1 MNKLFRIFVLLAFMM
16 AAGITSQAQQLY
28 VGSYNIRNQ
37 NDGDAKV
44 GNGWP
49 QRMPVLCGQILFEH
63 PDIFGAQ
70 EVLESQRQDM
80 LRQLPDYDCIGL
92 GRDDGQH
99 AGEHSNIF
107 YDRNKVKLLD
117 HGDFWL
123 SEHPEKP
130 GLGWDA
136 ACVRICTWGYF
147 KLKGTS
153 LKFYY
158 FNLHMDHVGTVARRE
173 GAKLVVQRI
182 REIAQGKPVVL
193 TGDFNVDQTNEIY
206 TIFTQSGLLNDSFEH
221 AQLRFA
227 ENGTFN
233 SWDPEL
239 KTESRIDHVFVS
251 PVFTV
256 ERYGVLTN
264 SYWSE
269 NPETCQQLKGA
280 DAPQEINFKKYQK
293 RLPSDHYPVFVRLRK

>member
-1 MNKLFRIFVLLAFMM
+1 MNKLFRTLMLAALVMV
-16 AAGITSQAQQLY
+16 AGITAQAQQLY
-28 VGSYNIRNQ
+28 VGSYNIRYQ

-70 EVLESQRQDM
+70 EVLESQRQD
-80 LRQLPDYDCIGL
+80 LLKQLTDYDCIGL
-92 GRDDGQH
+92 GRDDGKH

-107 YDRNKVKLLD
+107 YDRNKIKLLD

-123 SEHPEKP
+123 SETPEKP

-136 ACVRICTWGYF
+136 ACVRICSWGYF

-173 GAKLVVQRI
+173 GAKLVVQRL
-182 REIAQGKPVVL
+182 P
-193 TGDFNVDQTNEIY
+193 
-206 TIFTQSGLLNDSFEH
+206 TITTS
-221 AQLRFA
+221 A
-227 ENGTFN
+227 
-233 SWDPEL
+233 
-239 KTESRIDHVFVS
+239 
-251 PVFTV
+251 
-256 ERYGVLTN
+256 
-264 SYWSE
+264 
-269 NPETCQQLKGA
+269 
-280 DAPQEINFKKYQK
+280 
-293 RLPSDHYPVFVRLRK
+293 

>member
-1 MNKLFRIFVLLAFMM
+1 MKVFSKLMLVAMMM
-16 AAGITSQAQQLY
+16 AASITTQAQELY
-28 VGSYNIRNQ
+28 VGSYNIRYQ
-37 NDGDAKV
+37 IDDDAKA
-44 GNGWP
+44 GNAWQ

-70 EVLESQRQDM
+70 EVLESQRQD
-80 LRQLPDYDCIGL
+80 LLKQLTDYDCIGL
-92 GRDDGQH
+92 GRDDGKH

-107 YDRNKVKLLD
+107 YDRNKIKLLD

-123 SEHPEKP
+123 SETPEKP

-136 ACVRICTWGYF
+136 ACVRICSWGYF

-182 REIAQGKPVVL
+182 KEIAKGKPVVL
-193 TGDFNVDQTNEIY
+193 TGDFNVDQTK
-206 TIFTQSGLLNDSFEH
+206 QSGVLDDSFEK
-221 AQLRFA
+221 AQFRFA

-239 KTESRIDHVFVS
+239 KTASRIDHVFVS
-251 PVFTV
+251 PAFTV
-256 ERYGVLTN
+256 QRYGVLTN
-264 SYWSE
+264 TYWTES
-269 NPETCQQLKGA
+269 PQQGEELKGA
-280 DAPQEINFKKYQK
+280 DAPQEISFKKYQK
-293 RLPSDHYPVFVRLRK
+293 RLPSDHYPVFVRLKK